1 MFKHSQRDRSEL
13 DPLTPSGV
21 TSRQIVGIIAA
32 TMLVVLLAPVGVRAA
47 PQLTQMVIND
57 ATGTFKA
64 GVDASGNL
72 QVKSSQNGTWNV
84 GASQNGT
91 WNVGASQ
98 NGAWNVGVNNSSSNP
113 VPVSGTVGID
123 TSSNTVQL
131 GNPANSPGLVE
142 DVGAP
147 GRIAFQE
154 SVQLDFTAGDTHT
167 ANVILVPAGK
177 RLVIEFVSAGWVI
190 PSGQTIVQLSVET
203 IFQGHDAFH
212 FFAPVMTGS
221 STIGDWAAL
230 SQETSLYADHLSN
243 PGGDVAINVYRS
255 DSTGSG
261 NGALTVSGYLIDCSG
276 SVPCQS

>member
-32 TMLVVLLAPVGVRAA
+32 TMLVALLAPVGVRAA

-131 GNPANSPGLVE
+131 GNQANSPGLVE
-142 DVGAP
+142 DVSSP

-154 SVQLDFTAGDTHT
+154 SAQLDFTAGDPHT

-177 RLVIEFVSAGWVI
+177 RLVIQFVSAAWIV
-190 PSGQTIVQLSVET
+190 PNGQQVVRVSIET

-212 FFAPVMTGS
+212 FFAPAS
-221 STIGDWAAL
+221 SGTTSIGDWITL
-230 SQETSLYADHLSN
+230 SQETELYAEHLSN
-243 PGGDVAINVYRS
+243 PGGDLAINAWRS

>member
-1 MFKHSQRDRSEL
+1 MFKHSQRNRSQP
-13 DPLTPSGV
+13 DPLAPSHV
-21 TSRQIVGIIAA
+21 TTRQVIGIIAA

-47 PQLTQMVIND
+47 PQLTQTVIND

-72 QVKSSQNGTWNV
+72 QVKSSQNGTWIV

-98 NGAWNVGVNNSSSNP
+98 NGTWNVGVNNSSSNP
-113 VPVSGTVGID
+113 VPVSGSVRID
-123 TSSNTVQL
+123 PSSNTVQL

-147 GRIAFQE
+147 GRIAFQKE
-154 SVQLDFTAGDTHT
+154 VDVNFTAGDDHT
-167 ANVILVPAGK
+167 SNFILVPAGK

-190 PSGQTIVQLSVET
+190 PNGQKILQVSIET

-212 FFAPVMTGS
+212 FVAPAFTGTS
-221 STIGDWAAL
+221 AIGDWFSL
-230 SQETSLYADHLSN
+230 SQETALYAEHLSN
-243 PGGDVAINVYRS
+243 PGGDVVINAWRS
-255 DSTGSG
+255 DTTGSG
-261 NGALTVSGYLIDCSG
+261 NGGLTVSGYLIDCSG